1 MSIASPVSQDW
12 GSWVYVGGRLV
23 EHKVVFRLRSARL
36 TTQIGDLFKELTLW
50 FYSSSDELLP
60 NTLRDLPFGGITFQN

>member
-1 MSIASPVSQDW
+1 M
-12 GSWVYVGGRLV
+12 
-23 EHKVVFRLRSARL
+23 EHKVVFRLGSARL

-50 FYSSSDELLP
+50 FYSSSDELLL